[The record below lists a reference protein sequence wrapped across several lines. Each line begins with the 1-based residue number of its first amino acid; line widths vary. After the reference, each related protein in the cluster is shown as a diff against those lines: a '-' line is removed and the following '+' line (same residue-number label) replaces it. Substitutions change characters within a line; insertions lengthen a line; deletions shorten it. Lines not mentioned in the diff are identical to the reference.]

1 MLKSIALNKTSG
13 FATKLKDYLLL
24 VKLRLTISVVVSA
37 VLGYL
42 IAIGSGFEINAII
55 ALSIGGLLVV
65 GSANGINQII
75 EKDFDSKMIRT
86 NNRPLATNRMTVFE
100 AALFCII
107 TGVAGVYI
115 LGTFLNQLSAI
126 LGFISLISYGF
137 FYTPLKRFSSIAVY
151 IGAIPGAIPPMLG
164 WVAATGKLEIGA
176 AILFAIQFLWQFP
189 HFWAI
194 AWLLDED
201 YKRAGYNLLP
211 SKSGKSKLS
220 AFIVFIF
227 TLALIPL
234 SALPYFIGIAGIGS
248 LIPILILGILISFF
262 AFKLY
267 KTLEKNDAKK
277 LMFFSILYNTA
288 VLLILF
294 IDKL

>member
-1 MLKSIALNKTSG
+1 MIKSVALNKTTW
-13 FATKLKDYLLL
+13 FTAKLKDYLQLA
-24 VKLRLTISVVVSA
+24 KLRLTISVVISA

-42 IAIGSGFEINAII
+42 IATGSGFEISSII
-55 ALSIGGLLVV
+55 ALAAGGLLVV

-86 NNRPLATNRMTVFE
+86 NNRPLATNRMTVVE
-100 AALFCII
+100 AAMFCII

-115 LGTFLNQLSAI
+115 LGTFLNQLSAL

-164 WVAATGKLEIGA
+164 WVAATGKLETGA
-176 AILFAIQFLWQFP
+176 FILFAIQFLWQFP

-211 SKSGKSKLS
+211 LKSGKSKTS
-220 AFIVFIF
+220 AFLVFVF
-227 TLALIPL
+227 TLALLPL
-234 SALPYFIGIAGIGS
+234 SALPYFTGIAGLGS
-248 LIPILILGILISFF
+248 LIPILILGLIISYF

-267 KTLEKNDAKK
+267 KTLEKSDAKK